1 MSPRV
6 DACGIIYDLYVRGDE
21 RYVNG
26 ALSNDRLF
34 VLQTEGTFQILPT
47 YAAETFMKT
56 SQRYVRP
63 FFGERRTTDP
73 WTSAVAD
80 AQNGGGSKSRLRK
93 WRAPYRLR
101 AQSGGAAISGK
112 TCEIAQ
118 FAVSENKI
126 G

>member
-6 DACGIIYDLYVRGDE
+6 DVYGIIYDLYVRGDE

-26 ALSNDRLF
+26 ALSSDRLF

-47 YAAETFMKT
+47 YAAETFMNT

-63 FFGERRTTDP
+63 VFGERRTTDP

-80 AQNGGGSKSRLRK
+80 AQNGGGSKGS
-93 WRAPYRLR
+93 AN
-101 AQSGGAAISGK
+101 GGAPIPSP
-112 TCEIAQ
+112 
-118 FAVSENKI
+118 
-126 G
+126 

>member
-6 DACGIIYDLYVRGDE
+6 DVYGIIYDLYMRGDE

-47 YAAETFMKT
+47 YAAETFMNT

-63 FFGERRTTDP
+63 VFGERRTTDP

-80 AQNGGGSKSRLRK
+80 AQNGGGSKGKKGS
-93 WRAPYRLR
+93 AN
-101 AQSGGAAISGK
+101 GGAPIPSP
-112 TCEIAQ
+112 
-118 FAVSENKI
+118 
-126 G
+126 